1 MKMKMTKFL
10 ALLCLIS
17 FVPLVMHAQG
27 KDEKWTAPAS
37 AKAIKNPVA
46 SNEESILE
54 GKNVYAKQCKSCHG
68 TKGKGDGPKAAK
80 LEKECGDLSTAEF
93 QSMKDGEIFWM
104 IEEGKDPMPTF
115 KKKITEDEAWA
126 VVNYIRTL
134 EEKKK

>member
-1 MKMKMTKFL
+1 MKKTITKIL
-10 ALLCLIS
+10 TALLVVS
-17 FVPLVMHAQG
+17 FLPLLMHAQG
-27 KDEKWTAPAS
+27 KEEKWTAPAS

-46 SNEESILE
+46 SSEESILE

-80 LEKECGDLSTAEF
+80 LEKDCGDLSSAEF
-93 QSMKDGEIFWM
+93 HSLKDGEIFWM

-115 KKKITEDEAWA
+115 KKKITEEEAWA